1 MRFEM
6 NEGVKILDAGAR
18 VLLSGTNAEEVKSVL
33 HDYVRRGAKVVSPL
47 TQLGGKWVA
56 ACTFP
61 IQSHPADKT
70 DTLYLADLA
79 EPQPVEVSEDGDPC
93 KVENLGFKRIVTG
106 PTKALVQLRV
116 ADMGATLIGDIEE
129 VDGTWTAVCDTGGTQ
144 NIGFKW

>member
-1 MRFEM
+1 MG
-6 NEGVKILDAGAR
+6 EGVKILDAGAK
-18 VLLSGTNAEEVKSVL
+18 VLLSGTNAEEVKGVL
-33 HDYVRRGAKVVSPL
+33 HDFVRRGAQVVSPL
-47 TQLGGKWVA
+47 TQLGDKWVA

-79 EPQPVEVSEDGDPC
+79 KPQPGEVSEDGELC
-93 KVENLGFKRIVTG
+93 KVEKLGFKRIVTG
-106 PTKALVQLRV
+106 PTKSLVQLRV

-144 NIGFKW
+144 NTGFKW